1 MVATAE
7 VVMAAAAREVAMAA
21 AAMAAEEMAAEEM
34 AAVAME
40 GAAMASRT
48 VSRPAPPSHAASAT
62 LQAAPESDSHLP
74 VAAKCYCPRSS

>member
-1 MVATAE
+1 MAATAG
-7 VVMAAAAREVAMAA
+7 AATVAGAMAG
-21 AAMAAEEMAAEEM
+21 AAMAGAAMAAEEM

-40 GAAMASRT
+40 AAAMASRT

-62 LQAAPESDSHLP
+62 LQAAPESDSHPP